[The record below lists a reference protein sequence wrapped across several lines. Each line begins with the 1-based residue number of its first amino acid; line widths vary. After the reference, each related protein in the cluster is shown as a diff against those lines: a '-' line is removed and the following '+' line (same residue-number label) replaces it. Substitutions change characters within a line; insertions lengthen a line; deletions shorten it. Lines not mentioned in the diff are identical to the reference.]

1 MELCSS
7 RKQIVSGAP
16 REVSIVSYQI
26 LPTGN
31 IPLACWIDR
40 NTPVVRAF
48 FQTAVPQMIL
58 GIEKEETNERQ
69 SGGVNKQIFLIFFCD
84 KGDGQSKSRPSVR
97 SGRKRV
103 VSEGRQQ
110 YSDIHIYFRKTQKK
124 LNPH

>member
-1 MELCSS
+1 MFVIERPDLLNRALFGCET
-7 RKQIVSGAP
+7 V
-16 REVSIVSYQI
+16 VVW
-26 LPTGN
+26 PTY
-31 IPLACWIDR
+31 LACWIDR